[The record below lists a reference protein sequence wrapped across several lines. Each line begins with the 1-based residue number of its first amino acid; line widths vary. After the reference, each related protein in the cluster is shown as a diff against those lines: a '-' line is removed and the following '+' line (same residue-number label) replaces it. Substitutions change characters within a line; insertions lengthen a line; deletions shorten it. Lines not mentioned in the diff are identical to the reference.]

1 MQNNSQTAVGLS
13 SPDAKPD
20 NSSSAANQ
28 AQARRVALIDAIN
41 QVFTLFRLNYHNQY
55 LKAFGNA
62 AELNEVKRL
71 WLEMLGHFDAR
82 TLLTA
87 ARNIIETSEY
97 LPTLR
102 TMIHHCERA
111 SSSPNLPDPH
121 SAYLEACRAPSPK
134 ASYAWSHPAV
144 YHAGKRCDWYFLQ
157 SNAEAVAYP
166 VFKEIYDEIC
176 LSLRNGVELEAPIP
190 IALPEKT
197 ATPLDKA
204 RGQELLQALRQ
215 NLEL

>member
-1 MQNNSQTAVGLS
+1 LPNNSPTAAGPSNAATTAQQTA
-13 SPDAKPD
+13 
-20 NSSSAANQ
+20 
-28 AQARRVALIDAIN
+28 RRTALIDALN

-71 WLEMLGHFDAR
+71 WLEMLGQFDAQ
-82 TLLTA
+82 TLLRA
-87 ARNIIETSEY
+87 AKAVIETSEY

-111 SSSPNLPDPH
+111 SSGPQLPDAH

-134 ASYAWSHPAV
+134 AAFAWSHPAV

-157 SNAEAVAYP
+157 TQAESKAYP
-166 VFKEIYDEIC
+166 VFREIYEELC
-176 LSLRNGVELEAPIP
+176 QEVRKGVVLDQPLPPALTAEAPP
-190 IALPEKT
+190 G
-197 ATPLDKA
+197 LDKDTNLEKL
-204 RGQELLQALRQ
+204 RALRTSL
-215 NLEL
+215 NL